1 MGGTLVEDG
10 VNGGV
15 AQNDKGNMW
24 VDAGVAVKG
33 LS

>member
-1 MGGTLVEDG
+1 MGTLVEDG

-15 AQNDKGNMW
+15 AQKDKGNMW